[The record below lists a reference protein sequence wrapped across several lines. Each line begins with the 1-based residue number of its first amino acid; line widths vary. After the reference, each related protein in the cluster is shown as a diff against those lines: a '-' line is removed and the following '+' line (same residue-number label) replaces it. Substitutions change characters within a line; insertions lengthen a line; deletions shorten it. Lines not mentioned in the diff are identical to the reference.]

1 MNNYDTIII
10 GAGPAGISCA
20 IYLKRYGLNPLVI
33 GNNQTVLHDAHQI
46 ENYYGIKS
54 ISGTDLYNEGIN
66 QAKALDTEV
75 IDDEAID
82 IVFDTPYIV
91 ETKSNRYSAK
101 TVVLALGSPKNK
113 NAKAKKFEGEGVS
126 YCAVCDGFFYR
137 KKKTGLVGSGDY
149 MLHELE
155 ILKQMIPDLTV
166 FTNGVH
172 VESSLLD
179 DVKVVED
186 KIISFNGEEHLESI
200 TTSKDTY
207 EIYGCFIAEG
217 AQSSFTF
224 AKHLGIGLDGNNI
237 IVDKNMMTNI
247 PGIFAAGDCIGGL
260 KQVVKA
266 ASDGAITANSI
277 NKYLKTLA

>member
-33 GNNQTVLHDAHQI
+33 GNNQTVLYDAHQI

-54 ISGTDLYNEGIN
+54 ISGADLYSEGIN
-66 QAKALDTEV
+66 QAKSLGIDV
-75 IDDEAID
+75 INDEAID
-82 IVFDTPYIV
+82 IVFETPFV
-91 ETKSNRYSAK
+91 VKTKEAEYSAN
-101 TVVLALGSPKNK
+101 TIVLALGSPKNK
-113 NAKAKKFEGEGVS
+113 MAKAKKFEGEGVS

-155 ILKQMIPDLTV
+155 VLKQMIPDLTV

-172 VESSLLD
+172 VTSQLLD
-179 DVKVVED
+179 GVKVVEE
-186 KIISFNGEEHLESI
+186 KIVSFNGDSHLESI
-200 TTSKDTY
+200 TTDKQTY

-237 IVDKNMMTNI
+237 IVDKNLMTNI

-266 ASDGAITANSI
+266 AADGAIAATSI
-277 NKYLKTLA
+277 NKYLKNN

>member
-33 GNNQTVLHDAHQI
+33 GNDKSVLFDAHQI

-54 ISGTDLYNEGIN
+54 ISGKDLYNEGIN
-66 QAKALDTEV
+66 QAKALGIEV
-75 IDDEAID
+75 VTDEAID
-82 IVFDTPYIV
+82 IVFDMPYIV
-91 ETKSNRYSAK
+91 KTKNNEYSAK
-101 TVVLALGSPKNK
+101 TILLALGSPKNK
-113 NAKAKKFEGEGVS
+113 MAKASKYEGEGIS

-155 ILKQMIPDLTV
+155 ILKPMIPDLTV

-172 VESSLLD
+172 VSSSLLD
-179 DVKVVED
+179 GMKVVEE
-186 KIISFNGEEHLESI
+186 KIISFNGDGHLESLT
-200 TTSKDTY
+200 TTSNTY
-207 EIYGCFIAEG
+207 ELYGCFIAEG

-237 IVDKNMMTNI
+237 IVDKNLMTNI

-266 ASDGAITANSI
+266 ASDGAIAANSI
-277 NKYLKTLA
+277 NKYLKSN

>member
-10 GAGPAGISCA
+10 GSGPAGISCA
-20 IYLKRYGLNPLVI
+20 IYLKRYGLNPLVL
-33 GNNQTVLHDAHQI
+33 GNEQSVLFDAHEI

-54 ISGTDLYNEGIN
+54 ISGTDLYKEGIE
-66 QAKALDTEV
+66 QAKALG
-75 IDDEAID
+75 IDVVLDEAID
-82 IVFDTPYIV
+82 ITFDMPYVIK
-91 ETKSNRYSAK
+91 TKLNEYKAK
-101 TVVLALGSPKNK
+101 TILLALGSPKNK
-113 NAKAKKFEGEGVS
+113 MSKAKKFEGEGVS

-155 ILKQMIPDLTV
+155 VLKPMIPDLTV
-166 FTNGVH
+166 FTNGNH
-172 VESSLLD
+172 VESPLLD
-179 DVKVVED
+179 GVKVVEE
-186 KIISFNGEEHLESI
+186 KIVSFNGEEHLESI
-200 TTSKDTY
+200 TTTNETY
-207 EIYGCFIAEG
+207 EVYGCFIAEG

-237 IVDKNMMTNI
+237 IVDKNLMTNI

-266 ASDGAITANSI
+266 AADGAIAATSI
-277 NKYLKTLA
+277 NKFLKSN

>member
-1 MNNYDTIII
+1 MSNYDTIII
-10 GAGPAGISCA
+10 GSGPAGISCA
-20 IYLKRYGLNPLVI
+20 IYLKRYGLKPLVL
-33 GNNQTVLHDAHQI
+33 GNDSTVLYDAHEI

-54 ISGTDLYNEGIN
+54 ISGSDLYKTGIE
-66 QAKALDTEV
+66 QAKDLGIDVLNEEV
-75 IDDEAID
+75 IDITFD
-82 IVFDTPYIV
+82 IPFVV
-91 ETKSNRYSAK
+91 KTKENEYSAK

-113 NAKAKKFEGEGVS
+113 MAKAKKFEGEGVS

-166 FTNGVH
+166 FTNGSDV
-172 VESSLLD
+172 SLPLLD
-179 DVKVVED
+179 GVKVVKD
-186 KIISFNGEEHLESI
+186 KIVSFNGDVHLESI
-200 TTSKDTY
+200 TTENDTY

-237 IVDKNMMTNI
+237 IVDKNLMTNI

-266 ASDGAITANSI
+266 ASDGAIAATSI